1 MNMRI
6 QYSPMKRLLLF
17 SILLPFF
24 SFSYGQIQI
33 DTLASINAYL
43 NFFRTNEA
51 VLTEFFKQMP
61 KGGDLH
67 HHYSGSVPTEV
78 YVDYALE
85 HFWVNTNTME
95 VQITPPGNR
104 KRGEDWVDYGLL
116 TQRGILDQV
125 RNDLIREWSV
135 REFGGPD
142 YSDQFFDAFGKFG
155 SAKNSTYEQGLQTLK
170 QIAIEENVQYLETM
184 FNSVECEAKLSDES
198 LWNIRMLAH
207 GREKQESDLRRT
219 LEGFFNMFSPLAEPC
234 AEAHNTTIQNLH
246 EQLALDDEQF
256 TIRYQ
261 NYAVRVIPPVNVFKD
276 LILCF
281 LSADKSELVVGVNIV
296 APEHEYLAIRDY
308 WLHMQMFAFLKEKFP
323 GVRIAMHAGEL
334 TPALANPV
342 DLDFHITDAIFV
354 AGADRIGHGV
364 DISYESESEKVLEEM
379 RDRQKAVEI
388 NLSSN
393 EFILGVE
400 GDEHPIS
407 VYYYHDVPMVISTDD
422 AGILRTTLTDQYRI
436 LCQRYPF
443 FSYEDIKRLPFN
455 SIELS
460 FIEEEAVKK
469 AVWDRLA
476 RAFGNFEKKVIQEL
490 EELPRLRHLIR
501 LKEGR

>member
-1 MNMRI
+1 
-6 QYSPMKRLLLF
+6 MKRILLLIFILPLF
-17 SILLPFF
+17 S
-24 SFSYGQIQI
+24 SSYGQIQI
-33 DTLASINAYL
+33 DTLASIDAYL
-43 NFFRTNEA
+43 NYFRSNEA

-85 HFWVNTNTME
+85 HFWVNTSTLE
-95 VQITPPGNR
+95 VSKTAPNNR
-104 KRGEDWVDYGLL
+104 KRAGDWMNYALL
-116 TQRGILDQV
+116 RQRGTLDQV
-125 RNDLIREWSV
+125 RNDLVREWSV

-142 YSDQFFDAFGKFG
+142 YSDQFFDAFGKF
-155 SAKNSTYEQGLQTLK
+155 SLPKNSTYDQGLLTLK
-170 QIAIEENVQYLETM
+170 QIALEENMQYLETM
-184 FNSVECEAKLSDES
+184 FTSVDCEAGVSKES
-198 LWNIRMLAH
+198 EWNARLRAYGGEKREADFRQTLA
-207 GREKQESDLRRT
+207 D
-219 LEGFFNMFSPLAEPC
+219 FFEAFAPVAEPC
-234 AEAHNTTIQNLH
+234 ADSHNAMIRDYH
-246 EQLALDDEQF
+246 ERLSLDDDRF

-296 APEHEYLAIRDY
+296 APEHEYLSIRDY
-308 WLHMQMFAFLKEKFP
+308 WLHMQMFAFLSEKFP
-323 GVRIAMHAGEL
+323 DVKIAMHAGEL
-334 TPALANPV
+334 TPDLANPV
-342 DLDFHITDAIFV
+342 DLNFHITDAIFV

-364 DISYESESEKVLEEM
+364 DISYESESDKVLDEM
-379 RDRQKAVEI
+379 RDQRKAVEI

-436 LCQRYPF
+436 LCERYPF
-443 FSYEDIKRLPFN
+443 FSYQDIKQLPFN

-460 FIEEEAVKK
+460 FIEEEEVKQE
-469 AVWDRLA
+469 VWERLEQ
-476 RAFGNFEKKVIQEL
+476 AFEVFEKKVIEEL
-490 EELPRLRHLIR
+490 EELPRLRHLIK
-501 LKEGR
+501 LK